1 MKKIVGIIG
10 AVAIA
15 TSLFAADVSSGTK
28 INGKLFNY
36 GTDEKLQLFSQG
48 NDSHDYANPNFVF
61 GISGDKAG
69 ASLKITTDGGTLN
82 PKQTTQTIWFK
93 PIDALK
99 ITAGNFDVALNKEQ
113 IDWTESVTAL
123 GGNGYLVSFNSNGFG
138 LDLGLHGNSEGA
150 FWLEKAKDTE
160 DAAGNTVK
168 GNLSIKRAFAKAS
181 YGADFGTIGAYLCLN
196 QTVDGW
202 QHFVGKCYNIDSMKS
217 KTREDG
223 LNADGTKK
231 YKKAAIESMDFGIG
245 YQNNFNGVNVF
256 ANFVGNMADSFEW
269 IRPEVFVSGS
279 VDAFGYQFFA
289 APLIYTNSNL
299 VFKDKETDEVGADG
313 KWVKKDLA
321 AETECEISLK
331 VSYAF
336 DGVTSYVYFN
346 DKNILAK
353 NFASTIKVGAQGS
366 CGSMSW
372 NTWFQI
378 DTGNKVLNAEEKK
391 ADYKAAFSVPFELSI
406 NF

>member
-10 AVAIA
+10 AVAMA
-15 TSLFAADVSSGTK
+15 TSLFAADVSAGTK

-36 GTDEKLQLFSQG
+36 GADEKLQLFSEN

-61 GISGDKAG
+61 GIAGDKAG
-69 ASLKITTDGGTLN
+69 ASLKITTSSNTS
-82 PKQTTQTIWFK
+82 PAQTTQTIWFK

-99 ITAGNFDVALNKEQ
+99 ITAGNYDVALNKEQ

-138 LDLGLHGNSEGA
+138 LDLGLHGNNGGN
-150 FWLEKAKDTE
+150 FWLEKSKDTK
-160 DAAGNTVK
+160 DAAGNSVK
-168 GNLSIKRAFAKAS
+168 GALSIKRAFAKAS
-181 YGADFGTIGAYLCLN
+181 YGADFGNIGAYLCLN

-245 YQNNFNGVNVF
+245 YQNNFSGVNVF
-256 ANFVGNMADSFEW
+256 LNVVGNMANTFEW

-289 APLIYTNSNL
+289 APLLYTNNKL
-299 VFKDKETDEVGADG
+299 KFKKDTDVAGADG
-313 KWVKKDLA
+313 KWIQEEVS

-353 NFASTIKVGAQGS
+353 NFASTIKVGAQGN
-366 CGSMSW
+366 CGAMGW

-378 DTGNKVLNAEEKK
+378 DTGNKVMNEKGKAE
-391 ADYKAAFSVPFELSI
+391 YKTAFCVPFELSI

>member
-10 AVAIA
+10 AVAMA
-15 TSLFAADVSSGTK
+15 TSLFAADVSAGTK

-36 GTDEKLQLFSQG
+36 GSDEKLQLFSEN
-48 NDSHDYANPNFVF
+48 NDSHGYANPNFVF
-61 GISGDKAG
+61 GIAGDKAG
-69 ASLKITTDGGTLN
+69 ASLKITTDGNTS
-82 PKQTTQTIWFK
+82 PAQTTQTIWFK

-99 ITAGNFDVALNKEQ
+99 ITAGNYDVALNKEQ

-123 GGNGYLVSFNSNGFG
+123 GGNGYLVSFNASGFG
-138 LDLGLHGNSEGA
+138 LDIGLHGNNGGA

-168 GNLSIKRAFAKAS
+168 GALSIKRSFAKAS
-181 YGADFGTIGAYLCLN
+181 YGADFGNIGAYLCLN

-202 QHFVGKCYNIDSMKS
+202 QHFVNKCYNIDSMKS
-217 KTREDG
+217 KTPEDG

-231 YKKAAIESMDFGIG
+231 YKKASIESMDFGIG
-245 YQNNFNGVNVF
+245 YQNNFSGVNVF
-256 ANFVGNMADSFEW
+256 VNVVGNIANTFEW

-279 VDAFGYQFFA
+279 VDAFGYQFFV
-289 APLIYTNSNL
+289 APLIYANDKI
-299 VFKDKETDEVGADG
+299 VFKDQETDKLGADG
-313 KWVKKDLA
+313 NWVKEDKK

-353 NFASTIKVGAQGS
+353 NFASTIKVGAQGN
-366 CGSMSW
+366 CGSMGW
-372 NTWFQI
+372 NTWLQI
-378 DTGNKVLNAEEKK
+378 DTGNKVKNVKDGK

>member
-10 AVAIA
+10 AVAMA
-15 TSLFAADVSSGTK
+15 TSLFAADVSAGTK

-36 GTDEKLQLFSQG
+36 GSDEKLQLFSEN

-61 GISGDKAG
+61 GIAGDKAG
-69 ASLKITTDGGTLN
+69 ASLKITTDGNTS
-82 PKQTTQTIWFK
+82 PAQTTQTIWFK

-99 ITAGNFDVALNKEQ
+99 ITAGNYDVALNKEQ

-123 GGNGYLVSFNSNGFG
+123 GGNGYLVSFNASGFG
-138 LDLGLHGNSEGA
+138 LDIGLHGNNGGA

-168 GNLSIKRAFAKAS
+168 GALSIKRAFAKAS
-181 YGADFGTIGAYLCLN
+181 YGADFGNIGAYLCLN

-202 QHFVGKCYNIDSMKS
+202 QHFVNKCYNIDSMKS

-245 YQNNFNGVNVF
+245 YQNNFSGVNVF
-256 ANFVGNMADSFEW
+256 VNVVGNMANTFEW

-289 APLIYTNSNL
+289 APLIYANDKI
-299 VFKDKETDEVGADG
+299 VFKDQETDKLGADG
-313 KWVKKDLA
+313 NWVKEDKK

-353 NFASTIKVGAQGS
+353 NFASTIKVGAQGN
-366 CGSMSW
+366 CGSMGW
-372 NTWFQI
+372 NTWLQI
-378 DTGNKVLNAEEKK
+378 DTGNKVKNVKDGK

>member
-1 MKKIVGIIG
+1 MKKIIGIIA
-10 AVAIA
+10 AVAMA
-15 TSLFAADVSSGTK
+15 TSVFAADVSAGTK
-28 INGKLFNY
+28 IKGDLFNY
-36 GTDEKLQLFSQG
+36 GTDGTMKLFSEN

-61 GISGDKAG
+61 GIAGDKAG
-69 ASLKITTDGGTLN
+69 ATLKITTDGNTS
-82 PKQTTQTIWFK
+82 PAQTTQTIWFK
-93 PIDALK
+93 PVDALK

-123 GGNGYLVSFNSNGFG
+123 GGNGYLVSFNASGFG
-138 LDLGLHGNSEGA
+138 LDIGLHGNNGGA
-150 FWLEKAKDTE
+150 YWLTKAKDTE

-168 GNLSIKRAFAKAS
+168 GALSIKRAFVKAS
-181 YGADFGTIGAYLCLN
+181 YGADFGNIGAYLCLN

-223 LNADGTKK
+223 KNADGTTK
-231 YKKAAIESMDFGIG
+231 YKTAAIESMDFGIG
-245 YQNNFNGVNVF
+245 YQNNFSGVNVF
-256 ANFVGNMADSFEW
+256 VNFVGNMANTFEW

-289 APLIYTNSNL
+289 APLIYTNSDL
-299 VFKDKETDEVGADG
+299 KFEKENDDF
-313 KWVKKDLA
+313 VKEMVA

-331 VSYAF
+331 VSYAI
-336 DGVTSYVYFN
+336 DGVTPYVYFN

-353 NFASTIKVGAQGS
+353 NFASQIKVGASGS
-366 CGSMSW
+366 CGSMGW
-372 NTWFQI
+372 NTWLQI
-378 DTGNKVLNAEEKK
+378 DTGNKIKNDKGKAE
-391 ADYKAAFSVPFELSI
+391 YKPSFSVPVELSI